1 MTIIAGYP
9 WYSDWGRDTFIAMHG
24 LTLARGDFAAAGSI
38 PTGWADRVSEGMLPN
53 RLPYR
58 GTTPEFNAVDA
69 SLWHANAVHEFAA
82 AAGPRAGVRDSLRS
96 AITAIL
102 DGNLTGVRFG
112 IRMLARTARHGAA
125 FGAWRL

>member
-1 MTIIAGYP
+1 VTIIAGYP

-24 LTLARGDFAAAGSI
+24 LTLARGDFAAAG
-38 PTGWADRVSEGMLPN
+38 D
-53 RLPYR
+53 
-58 GTTPEFNAVDA
+58 
-69 SLWHANAVHEFAA
+69 
-82 AAGPRAGVRDSLRS
+82 PRAGVRESLRR

-102 DGNLTGVRFG
+102 DGNMTGARFG